1 MTQLLTQLIKRS
13 KINGMNK
20 TVKKL
25 IGLICLLGAESALL
39 FAEPKPVDLV
49 YTNPGEDCA
58 TSVRLSW
65 HTTEEKSTVY
75 YSKAEDNEYKHAKKI
90 QSTGVN
96 TPVEFHDG
104 EQYYRHEAII
114 KGLKKDTSYHYKIV
128 LESGFES
135 DEYSFATADNDG
147 EFGFLWTGD
156 VHSHPDIEIRRELSE
171 KLAEAAEKNLDNDM
185 DLVISTG
192 DEVCYGAYYD
202 NWQEWQGGYLNR
214 KVWAG
219 IPGNHT
225 YYDVFP
231 KKGQDTVDNRW
242 WCATQNPP
250 DNGPE
255 VMRSNFWFKYDSIL
269 FIGIDSID
277 TSYLNQQKE
286 WFEEVLKKNEGTYQY
301 LIVFQHYPY
310 ISGFNGGFGGPNV
323 SYYLWMN
330 LFDEY
335 GVDLALSGDHH
346 VYLQSNALKNKKTAK
361 DGKSGTTYFVCP
373 QIGDRAREMQGTI
386 DPSIIKSRITSSDLA
401 YESGLSYFKVSKEG
415 ITHTLLDGNGD
426 IVETHFI
433 PAKRSYVEP
442 KNNSIVLILIIAASV
457 ILIAVIATVIIIR
470 AKASAQ
476 SHAE

>member
-1 MTQLLTQLIKRS
+1 
-13 KINGMNK
+13 MNK
-20 TVKKL
+20 TFKKL

-39 FAEPKPVDLV
+39 FADPNPVDLV

-75 YSKAEDNEYKHAKKI
+75 YSTAADTEYKHAKKI

-128 LESGFES
+128 LESGYES

-310 ISGFNGGFGGPNV
+310 ISGFNGGLGGPNV

-386 DPSIIKSRITSSDLA
+386 DSSIIKSRITSSDLA

-426 IVETHFI
+426 IVESHFI

-457 ILIAVIATVIIIR
+457 ILIAVIAAVIIVR

>member
-1 MTQLLTQLIKRS
+1 
-13 KINGMNK
+13 MNK

-58 TSVRLSW
+58 NSVRLSW

-75 YSKAEDNEYKHAKKI
+75 YSKAEDTEYRHAKKI

-114 KGLKKDTSYHYKIV
+114 KGLKKDTSYHYKII
-128 LESGFES
+128 LESGYES

-301 LIVFQHYPY
+301 LVVFQHYPY

-426 IVETHFI
+426 IVESHFI

-442 KNNSIVLILIIAASV
+442 KNKSFALILIIAASV
-457 ILIAVIATVIIIR
+457 ILIAVIAAVIIIR

>member
-1 MTQLLTQLIKRS
+1 MTQQIKRS
-13 KINGMNK
+13 KINIMNK
-20 TVKKL
+20 TIKKL
-25 IGLICLLGAESALL
+25 IGLICLLGAETTFL
-39 FAEPKPVDLV
+39 FADPKPVDLV

-58 TSVRLSW
+58 GSVRLSW
-65 HTTEEKSTVY
+65 HTTEEKSVVY
-75 YSKAEDNEYKHAKKI
+75 YTKAADTEYKHAKKI
-90 QSTGVN
+90 KSTGVY

-104 EQYYRHEAII
+104 EQYYRHEAVI
-114 KGLKKDTSYHYKIV
+114 KGLKKDTAYHYKIV
-128 LESGFES
+128 LESGYES

-171 KLAEAAEKNLDNDM
+171 KLAEAAEKNLENDM
-185 DLVISTG
+185 DLVICTG

-202 NWQEWQGGYLNR
+202 NWQEWQGGYINR

-242 WCATQNPP
+242 WCVTQNPP

-286 WFEEVLKKNEGTYQY
+286 WFEQVLKKNEGSYQY
-301 LIVFQHYPY
+301 LVVFQHYPY
-310 ISGFNGGFGGPNV
+310 INGFNGGFGGPDV

-401 YESGLSYFKVSKEG
+401 YKSGLSYFKVSKEG

-426 IVETHFI
+426 IVESHFI

-442 KNNSIVLILIIAASV
+442 KNNSFIFILIIIAAA
-457 ILIAVIATVIIIR
+457 ILAVAIVTVIAVRVSKR
-470 AKASAQ
+470 KK
-476 SHAE
+476 

>member
-1 MTQLLTQLIKRS
+1 MTHQIKRS
-13 KINGMNK
+13 KIINMNRNI
-20 TVKKL
+20 KKL
-25 IGLICLLGAESALL
+25 IGLICLLGLNSALL
-39 FAEPKPVDLV
+39 FADPKPVDLV

-65 HTTEEKSTVY
+65 HTTEEKSTIY
-75 YSKAEDNEYKHAKKI
+75 YSKAEDTEYRHAKKI

-128 LESGFES
+128 LESGYES
-135 DEYSFATADNDG
+135 NEYSFATADNDG

-171 KLAEAAEKNLDNDM
+171 KLAEVAEKNLDNDM

-255 VMRSNFWFKYDSIL
+255 IMRSNFWFKYDSIL

-301 LIVFQHYPY
+301 LVVFQHYPY
-310 ISGFNGGFGGPNV
+310 ISGFNGGFSGPNV

-361 DGKSGTTYFVCP
+361 DGKTGTTYFVCP

-426 IVETHFI
+426 IVESHFI

-457 ILIAVIATVIIIR
+457 ILIAVMAAVIIIR

>member
-1 MTQLLTQLIKRS
+1 
-13 KINGMNK
+13 MNK
-20 TVKKL
+20 TIKKL

-75 YSKAEDNEYKHAKKI
+75 YSKASDTEYRHAKKI

-255 VMRSNFWFKYDSIL
+255 VMHSNFWFKYDSIL

-301 LIVFQHYPY
+301 LVVFQHYPY
-310 ISGFNGGFGGPNV
+310 ISGFNGGFGGPKV
-323 SYYLWMN
+323 SYY
-330 LFDEY
+330 
-335 GVDLALSGDHH
+335 
-346 VYLQSNALKNKKTAK
+346 
-361 DGKSGTTYFVCP
+361 
-373 QIGDRAREMQGTI
+373 
-386 DPSIIKSRITSSDLA
+386 
-401 YESGLSYFKVSKEG
+401 
-415 ITHTLLDGNGD
+415 
-426 IVETHFI
+426 
-433 PAKRSYVEP
+433 
-442 KNNSIVLILIIAASV
+442 
-457 ILIAVIATVIIIR
+457 
-470 AKASAQ
+470 
-476 SHAE
+476 

>member
-1 MTQLLTQLIKRS
+1 
-13 KINGMNK
+13 MNK

-25 IGLICLLGAESALL
+25 IGLICLLGLNSALL
-39 FAEPKPVDLV
+39 FADPKPVDLV

-58 TSVRLSW
+58 SSVRLSW

-75 YSKAEDNEYKHAKKI
+75 YSKAADTEYKHAKKI

-128 LESGFES
+128 LESGYES

-301 LIVFQHYPY
+301 LVVFQHYPY

-426 IVETHFI
+426 IVESHFI

-457 ILIAVIATVIIIR
+457 ILIAVIAAVIIIR

>member
-1 MTQLLTQLIKRS
+1 MLNLMKKSIK
-13 KINGMNK
+13 
-20 TVKKL
+20 TF
-25 IGLICLLGAESALL
+25 IGLICLLGAGTALL
-39 FAEPKPVDLV
+39 FAEPNPVDLV
-49 YTNPGEDCA
+49 YTNPGQDCA
-58 TSVRLSW
+58 HSVRLSW

-75 YSKAEDNEYKHAKKI
+75 YSKASDSDFKHAKKI
-90 QSTGVN
+90 TSTGVY

-104 EQYYRHEAII
+104 EQYYRHEAVI
-114 KGLKKDTSYHYKIV
+114 KGLKRDTSYHYKII
-128 LESGFES
+128 LESGYES
-135 DEYSFATADNDG
+135 GEYSFATADDDG
-147 EFGFLWTGD
+147 DFGFLWTGD
-156 VHSHPDIEIRRELSE
+156 VHTHPDIAIRRELSE
-171 KLAEAAEKNLDNDM
+171 KLAEVAEKNLDNDM

-202 NWQEWQGGYLNR
+202 NWQEWQDGYINR

-277 TSYLNQQKE
+277 TSYLNEQKK
-286 WFEEVLKKNEGTYQY
+286 WFEEVLEQNKGTYQY
-301 LIVFQHYPY
+301 IVVYQHYPY
-310 ISGFNGGFGGPNV
+310 ISGFNGGFGGTNV
-323 SYYLWMN
+323 AYYLWMN
-330 LFDEY
+330 LFDTY

-346 VYLQSNALKNKKTAK
+346 VYLQSNALVNKKTAK
-361 DGKSGTTYFVCP
+361 NGVSGTTYFVCP
-373 QIGDRAREMQGTI
+373 QIGDRSREMQGTI

-401 YESGLSYFKVSKEG
+401 YESGLSYFKVTKEG

-426 IVETHFI
+426 IVESHFI
-433 PAKRSYVEP
+433 PAKRPYVEA
-442 KNNSIVLILIIAASV
+442 KNWALVFVLIFAGGFIVIAAIVS
-457 ILIAVIATVIIIR
+457 AIIVCKKR
-470 AKASAQ
+470 NK
-476 SHAE
+476 

>member
-1 MTQLLTQLIKRS
+1 MKKSIK
-13 KINGMNK
+13 IF
-20 TVKKL
+20 
-25 IGLICLLGAESALL
+25 IGLICLLGAGTALL
-39 FAEPKPVDLV
+39 FAEPNPVDLV

-58 TSVRLSW
+58 HSVRLSW

-75 YSKAEDNEYKHAKKI
+75 YSKASDSDFKHAKKI
-90 QSTGVN
+90 TSSGLY

-104 EQYYRHEAII
+104 EQYYRHEVII
-114 KGLKKDTSYHYKIV
+114 KGLKRDTSYHYKII
-128 LESGFES
+128 LESGYES
-135 DEYSFATADNDG
+135 GEYSFATADDDG
-147 EFGFLWTGD
+147 DFGFLWTGD
-156 VHSHPDIEIRRELSE
+156 VHTHPDIAIRRELSE
-171 KLAEAAEKNLDNDM
+171 KLAEVAEKNLDNDM

-202 NWQEWQGGYLNR
+202 NWQEWQNGYINR

-231 KKGQDTVDNRW
+231 RKGQDTVDNRW

-277 TSYLNQQKE
+277 TSYLNEQKK
-286 WFEEVLKKNEGTYQY
+286 WFEEVLEQNKGTYQY
-301 LIVFQHYPY
+301 IVVYQHYPY
-310 ISGFNGGFGGPNV
+310 ISGFNGGFGGTNV
-323 SYYLWMN
+323 AYYLWMN
-330 LFDEY
+330 LFDTY

-346 VYLQSNALKNKKTAK
+346 VYLQSNALVNKKTAK
-361 DGKSGTTYFVCP
+361 DGVSGTTYFVCP

-401 YESGLSYFKVSKEG
+401 YESGLSYFKVTKEG

-426 IVETHFI
+426 IVESHFI
-433 PAKRSYVEP
+433 PAKRPYVEA
-442 KNNSIVLILIIAASV
+442 KNWALVFVLIFAGGFIVIAAIVS
-457 ILIAVIATVIIIR
+457 AIIVC
-470 AKASAQ
+470 KKK
-476 SHAE
+476 E

>member
-1 MTQLLTQLIKRS
+1 MLKLMKKSIK
-13 KINGMNK
+13 
-20 TVKKL
+20 TF
-25 IGLICLLGAESALL
+25 IGLIWLLGAGTALL
-39 FAEPKPVDLV
+39 FAEPNPVDLV

-58 TSVRLSW
+58 HSVRLSW

-75 YSKAEDNEYKHAKKI
+75 YSKASDSDFKHAKKI
-90 QSTGVN
+90 TSTGVY

-114 KGLKKDTSYHYKIV
+114 KGLKRDTSYHYKII
-128 LESGFES
+128 LESGYES
-135 DEYSFATADNDG
+135 GEYSFATADDDG

-156 VHSHPDIEIRRELSE
+156 VHTHPDIAIRRELSE
-171 KLAEAAEKNLDNDM
+171 KLAEVAEKNLDNDM

-202 NWQEWQGGYLNR
+202 NWQEWQNGYINR

-286 WFEEVLKKNEGTYQY
+286 WFEQVLKKNEGTYQY
-301 LIVFQHYPY
+301 IVVYQHYPY
-310 ISGFNGGFGGPNV
+310 ISGFNGGFGGTNV
-323 SYYLWMN
+323 AYYLWMN
-330 LFDEY
+330 LFDTY

-346 VYLQSNALKNKKTAK
+346 VYLQSNALVNKKTAK
-361 DGKSGTTYFVCP
+361 DGVSGTTYFVCP

-401 YESGLSYFKVSKEG
+401 YESGLSYFKVTKEG
-415 ITHTLLDGNGD
+415 LTHTLLDGNGD
-426 IVETHFI
+426 IVESHFI
-433 PAKRSYVEP
+433 PAKRPYVEA
-442 KNNSIVLILIIAASV
+442 KNTLAVIFLIIAATV
-457 ILIAVIATVIIIR
+457 ILISAIVSIIIVC
-470 AKASAQ
+470 AKKNK
-476 SHAE
+476 

>member
-1 MTQLLTQLIKRS
+1 
-13 KINGMNK
+13 MNK
-20 TVKKL
+20 NIKKIL
-25 IGLICLLGAESALL
+25 GLICLLGAGTALL
-39 FAEPKPVDLV
+39 FAEPNPVDLV
-49 YTNPGEDCA
+49 YTNPGEDCSN
-58 TSVRLSW
+58 SVRLSW

-75 YSKAEDNEYKHAKKI
+75 YSRADDVDFKHAKKI
-90 QSTGVN
+90 TSTGVY

-104 EQYYRHEAII
+104 EQYYRHEAVI
-114 KGLKKDTSYHYKIV
+114 KGLKRDTSYHYKII
-128 LESGFES
+128 LESGYES
-135 DEYSFATADNDG
+135 GEYSFATADDDG
-147 EFGFLWTGD
+147 DFGFLWTGD
-156 VHSHPDIEIRRELSE
+156 VHTHPDIAIRRELSE
-171 KLAEAAEKNLDNDM
+171 KLAEVAEKNLNNDM

-202 NWQEWQGGYLNR
+202 NWQEWQNGYINR

-286 WFEEVLKKNEGTYQY
+286 WFEQVLKKNEGTYQY
-301 LIVFQHYPY
+301 IVVYQHYPY
-310 ISGFNGGFGGPNV
+310 ISGFNGGFGGTNV
-323 SYYLWMN
+323 AYYLWMN
-330 LFDEY
+330 LFDTY

-346 VYLQSNALKNKKTAK
+346 VYLQSNALVNKKTAK
-361 DGKSGTTYFVCP
+361 DGVSGTTYFVCP

-401 YESGLSYFKVSKEG
+401 YESGLSYFKVTKEG
-415 ITHTLLDGNGD
+415 LTHTLLDGNGD
-426 IVETHFI
+426 IVESHFI
-433 PAKRSYVEP
+433 PAKRPYVEP
-442 KNNSIVLILIIAASV
+442 KNTSFVLVLIIAAAAV
-457 ILIAVIATVIIIR
+457 LIAAIVTVIIVR
-470 AKASAQ
+470 SKKNK
-476 SHAE
+476 

>member
-1 MTQLLTQLIKRS
+1 MKLSIK
-13 KINGMNK
+13 KI
-20 TVKKL
+20 

-39 FAEPKPVDLV
+39 FANPNPVDLV
-49 YTNPGEDCA
+49 YTNPGEDCSQ
-58 TSVRLSW
+58 SVRLSW
-65 HTTEEKSTVY
+65 HTTEENSTVY
-75 YSKAEDNEYKHAKKI
+75 YSKASDAEFKHAKKI
-90 QSTGVN
+90 QSVGEK

-104 EQYYRHEAII
+104 EHYYRHEVVI
-114 KGLKKDTSYHYKIV
+114 KRLKKDSAYHYKIV
-128 LESGFES
+128 LDSGYESK
-135 DEYSFATADNDG
+135 EYSFSTADNDG

-156 VHSHPDIEIRRELSE
+156 VHSHPDIPIRRELSE
-171 KLAEAAEKNLDNDM
+171 KLAEAAEEKLGNDM

-202 NWQEWQGGYLNR
+202 NWQEWQNGYINR

-286 WFEEVLKKNEGTYQY
+286 WFEQVLKKNEGTYQY
-301 LIVFQHYPY
+301 IVVYQHYPY
-310 ISGFNGGFGGPNV
+310 ISGFNGGFGGTNV
-323 SYYLWMN
+323 AYYLWMN
-330 LFDEY
+330 LFDTY

-346 VYLQSNALKNKKTAK
+346 VYLQSNALVNKKTAK
-361 DGKSGTTYFVCP
+361 DGVSGTTYFVCP

-401 YESGLSYFKVSKEG
+401 YESGLSYFKVTKEG
-415 ITHTLLDGNGD
+415 LTHTLLDGNGD
-426 IVETHFI
+426 IVESHFI
-433 PAKRSYVEP
+433 PAKRPYVEA
-442 KNNSIVLILIIAASV
+442 KNTLAVIFLIIAATV
-457 ILIAVIATVIIIR
+457 ILISAIVSIIIVC
-470 AKASAQ
+470 AKKNK
-476 SHAE
+476 

>member
-1 MTQLLTQLIKRS
+1 MLNLMKKSIK
-13 KINGMNK
+13 
-20 TVKKL
+20 TF
-25 IGLICLLGAESALL
+25 IGLICLLGTGTALL
-39 FAEPKPVDLV
+39 FAEPNPVDLV
-49 YTNPGEDCA
+49 YTNPGQDCA
-58 TSVRLSW
+58 HSVRLSW

-75 YSKAEDNEYKHAKKI
+75 YSKASDSDFKHAKKI
-90 QSTGVN
+90 SSIGLY

-114 KGLKKDTSYHYKIV
+114 KGLKRDTSYHYKII
-128 LESGFES
+128 LESGYES
-135 DEYSFATADNDG
+135 GEYSFATADDDG

-156 VHSHPDIEIRRELSE
+156 VHTHPDIAIRRELSE
-171 KLAEAAEKNLDNDM
+171 KLAEVAEKNLDNDM

-202 NWQEWQGGYLNR
+202 NWQEWQNGYINR

-269 FIGIDSID
+269 FIGVDSID
-277 TSYLNQQKE
+277 TSYLNEQKK
-286 WFEEVLKKNEGTYQY
+286 WFEEVLEQNKGTYQY
-301 LIVFQHYPY
+301 IVVYQHYPY
-310 ISGFNGGFGGPNV
+310 ISGFNGGFGGTNV
-323 SYYLWMN
+323 AYYLWMN
-330 LFDEY
+330 LFDTY

-346 VYLQSNALKNKKTAK
+346 VYLQSNALVNKKTAK
-361 DGKSGTTYFVCP
+361 DGVSGTTYFVCP

-415 ITHTLLDGNGD
+415 LTHTLLDGNGD
-426 IVETHFI
+426 IVESHFI
-433 PAKRSYVEP
+433 PAKRPYVEV
-442 KNNSIVLILIIAASV
+442 KNWALVFVLIFAGGFIVIAAIVS
-457 ILIAVIATVIIIR
+457 AIIVCKKR
-470 AKASAQ
+470 NK
-476 SHAE
+476 

>member
-1 MTQLLTQLIKRS
+1 MKLSIK
-13 KINGMNK
+13 KI
-20 TVKKL
+20 

-39 FAEPKPVDLV
+39 FANPNPVDLV

-58 TSVRLSW
+58 KSVRLSW

-75 YSKAEDNEYKHAKKI
+75 YSKASDTEFKHAKKI
-90 QSTGVN
+90 LSVGEK
-96 TPVEFHDG
+96 TPVEFHEG
-104 EQYYRHEAII
+104 EQYYRHEAVI
-114 KGLKKDTSYHYKIV
+114 KGLKKDTSYHYKIL
-128 LESGFES
+128 LESGYES
-135 DEYSFATADNDG
+135 KEYSFSTADNDG

-156 VHSHPDIEIRRELSE
+156 VHSHPDIPIRRELSE
-171 KLAEAAEKNLDNDM
+171 KLAESAEEKLDNDM

-202 NWQEWQGGYLNR
+202 NWQEWQDGYINR

-277 TSYLNQQKE
+277 TSYLNEQKK
-286 WFEEVLKKNEGTYQY
+286 WFEEVLEENKGTYQY
-301 LIVFQHYPY
+301 LIVYQHYPY
-310 ISGFNGGFGGPNV
+310 ISGFNGGLRGTNV
-323 SYYLWMN
+323 AYYLWMN

-346 VYLQSNALKNKKTAK
+346 VYLQSNALKNKKTVE

-373 QIGDRAREMQGTI
+373 QIGDRSREMQGTI

-401 YESGLSYFKVSKEG
+401 YESGLSYFKVTKDG

-426 IVETHFI
+426 IVESHFI
-433 PAKRSYVEP
+433 PAKRPYVQP
-442 KNNSIVLILIIAASV
+442 KNTNFVFVLILTAAFIIAIIV
-457 ILIAVIATVIIIR
+457 ITAIVIKTKKSIADS
-470 AKASAQ
+470 K
-476 SHAE
+476 

>member
-1 MTQLLTQLIKRS
+1 MLNLMKKSIK
-13 KINGMNK
+13 
-20 TVKKL
+20 TF
-25 IGLICLLGAESALL
+25 IGLICLLGAGTALL
-39 FAEPKPVDLV
+39 FAEPNPVDLV
-49 YTNPGEDCA
+49 YTNPGQDCA
-58 TSVRLSW
+58 HSVRLSW

-75 YSKAEDNEYKHAKKI
+75 YSKASDSDFKHAKKI
-90 QSTGVN
+90 TSTGVY

-114 KGLKKDTSYHYKIV
+114 KGLKRDTSYHYKII
-128 LESGFES
+128 LESGYES
-135 DEYSFATADNDG
+135 GEYSFAMADDDG

-156 VHSHPDIEIRRELSE
+156 VHTHPDIAIRRELSE
-171 KLAEAAEKNLDNDM
+171 KLAEVAEKNLDNDM

-202 NWQEWQGGYLNR
+202 NWQEWQKGYINR

-277 TSYLNQQKE
+277 TSYLNEQKK
-286 WFEEVLKKNEGTYQY
+286 WFEEVLEQNKGTYQY
-301 LIVFQHYPY
+301 IVVYQHYPY
-310 ISGFNGGFGGPNV
+310 ISGFNGGFGGTNV
-323 SYYLWMN
+323 AYYLWMN
-330 LFDEY
+330 LFDTY

-346 VYLQSNALKNKKTAK
+346 VYLQSNALVNKKTAK
-361 DGKSGTTYFVCP
+361 DGVSGTTYFVCP

-426 IVETHFI
+426 IVESHFI
-433 PAKRSYVEP
+433 PAKRPYVEA
-442 KNNSIVLILIIAASV
+442 KNLALVFVLIFAGAFIMIAAIV
-457 ILIAVIATVIIIR
+457 
-470 AKASAQ
+470 SAIVVCKKRNK
-476 SHAE
+476 